1 MTCRTVG
8 HRTDPPYVIPG
19 CFQQDPDVR
28 SCVARSLLAI
38 YRSSVSETPPKSAA
52 LGIERPGR
60 LLLGGNSRNHQKNQ
74 SSLAMKMMVN
84 NSS

>member
-28 SCVARSLLAI
+28 SCVARSPAGHLSILGVWNAAQE
-38 YRSSVSETPPKSAA
+38 RCAGHREAGTSPAGGELKKPSKKSEFI
-52 LGIERPGR
+52 GHENDG
-60 LLLGGNSRNHQKNQ
+60 Q
-74 SSLAMKMMVN
+74 
-84 NSS
+84 